1 MGKFVRIKTVDMGNL
16 GKVKFL
22 EIGHEHD
29 ADDFDDNDDRAP
41 VPDYL
46 CYATFQVVGD
56 DLVPEDWS
64 AYFGVDFDILR
75 AAGMPDVSAQGRGQ
89 PLSHDRRL
97 ESLDPR
103 LCHQRRS
110 RAARA
115 GVPLSVLRLP
125 RKDFRDRLK
134 ACGLKAYIRI
144 YWRNDIGDRFPFL
157 SEPVSSAMAADGIEL
172 EIDEYPQ
179 TINVEDEDGVWHQ
192 AWA

>member
-29 ADDFDDNDDRAP
+29 ADDFDDNDERAP

-64 AYFGVDFDILR
+64 AYFGVDSTFSVQRGCRMFPHKGEDSLLATIGVWNL
-75 AAGMPDVSAQGRGQ
+75 SARGYVI
-89 PLSHDRRL
+89 SDDL
-97 ESLDPR
+97 EPHVREL
-103 LCHQRRS
+103 
-110 RAARA
+110 
-115 GVPLSVLRLP
+115 LSVLRLP